1 MKKIKKIA
9 LIIGIAFVVIW
20 VSVVAF
26 GVNKYGGWSEYWNY
40 MDIETH
46 RDIRY
51 YEKIVQDGE
60 LTIYFKDH
68 NGINHEI
75 SWGFEKGEIVNYYA
89 SHIKFNLHKLWDARF
104 INNLT
109 LGRSDIS
116 FESPEN
122 KGQDLNGK
130 DLMWKNKL
138 ELSFDAPKDSTE
150 SNFKCKGK
158 VKVTYDTGSSSTYD
172 AEIKVIL
179 RGQSSTSINQQ
190 ENNEPTQDDKA
201 ITKVEQGEY
210 CYQFDDLKV
219 SGKFYYC
226 KLKVENTVVSGEI
239 TVENEASE
247 SYTVKF
253 NGENKEGKLLVKT
266 TYDNDAGGPYDE
278 TWGIN
283 QDKLTLEQPSVTLT
297 KIDCN

>member
-1 MKKIKKIA
+1 MNKIKKIA
-9 LIIGIAFVVIW
+9 LIIVITIIIIW
-20 VSVVAF
+20 ISAVAF

-51 YEKIVQDGE
+51 YQKITQDGE

-68 NGINHEI
+68 NEINHEI
-75 SWGFEKGEIVNYYA
+75 SWSFENGEIVDYYA
-89 SHIKFNLHKLWDARF
+89 SNVKFSLHKLWDARF
-104 INNLT
+104 INDLT
-109 LGRSDIS
+109 LGRSEIS

-150 SNFKCKGK
+150 SNLRCKGK

-172 AEIKVIL
+172 AEIKVII
-179 RGQSSTSINQQ
+179 RGQLSTSINQQ
-190 ENNEPTQDDKA
+190 EQNETIQDTKA
-201 ITKVEQGEY
+201 SSPVEQGEH

-226 KLKVENTVVSGEI
+226 NLVVNNAILTGEI

-253 NGENKEGKLLVKT
+253 NGEIKDGKFLVKT

-283 QDKLTLEQPSVTLT
+283 QDKLTLEQPAVTLT
-297 KIDCN
+297 KTDCN